1 MLTYACDSCRK
12 QHHKSAFSHTGWQ
25 GRGWCQMCRHTYN
38 KQQRII
44 YKARQSVSDGCDGCL
59 SSILPDAP
67 VDGSTSSLQPRQ
79 PLQSTVSPLGAGKR
93 RFSTCTSTSSLQPL
107 QTLQRT
113 VSPPGEGKR
122 RFSTSSLQPLQPLPT
137 TSLQPPQ
144 RKVSPLGAGK
154 RRFSTGGSLRGGL
167 QEVAWKRRKCDA
179 TLQARQTYLL
189 LLTKPLCCCE
199 LNLAAAN

>member
-38 KQQRII
+38 KQQKII

-67 VDGSTSSLQPRQ
+67 VDGN
-79 PLQSTVSPLGAGKR
+79 
-93 RFSTCTSTSSLQPL
+93 
-107 QTLQRT
+107 
-113 VSPPGEGKR
+113 
-122 RFSTSSLQPLQPLPT
+122 TSSLQPLQPLPT

-167 QEVAWKRRKCDA
+167 QEAAWKRRKCDA